1 MIVNVFKTGSIY
13 LAAYKG
19 TFDSLV
25 WAFKSYAERSACPIK
40 INYKILN
47 LLPAHSI
54 HPYDVSISASQQS

>member
-25 WAFKSYAERSACPIK
+25 WAFKSYAERSACP
-40 INYKILN
+40 
-47 LLPAHSI
+47 AHSI